1 MSAPVPPQFQ
11 NEPAA
16 AATMWEPAVRGGA
29 SFRTR
34 ELKQVSES
42 RMEFVATQ
50 SMMLAPLFVIALMI
64 IQLGMC
70 WFIYRFFAGE
80 LSLSELLEQR
90 RFVPL
95 FGLGF
100 GILGCV
106 LMLGAAA
113 FLWFVARRPIV
124 LDRTSGFFWKGKRN
138 PSQNDPSS
146 IRVCAPLGEA
156 IGLQILSEY
165 VVSRDSDGDSH
176 RFHSYELNLVLIDG
190 SRANIVDHG
199 NLKALRNDAA
209 MVSEFLGVPVWD
221 ATLKS

>member
-1 MSAPVPPQFQ
+1 M
-11 NEPAA
+11 
-16 AATMWEPAVRGGA
+16 
-29 SFRTR
+29 
-34 ELKQVSES
+34 
-42 RMEFVATQ
+42 
-50 SMMLAPLFVIALMI
+50 
-64 IQLGMC
+64 
-70 WFIYRFFAGE
+70 
-80 LSLSELLEQR
+80 SLSELLEQR

-106 LMLGAAA
+106 LMLGAAV

-138 PSQNDPSS
+138 PSQNDPPS

-221 ATLKS
+221 ATLKN